1 MARAKDPA
9 REARDRLLRRERQT
23 RAQAEARAVAD
34 GVAETVALARARGAA
49 IAPAAGPRGTRAGP
63 LRRHTGLDWLA
74 RKGRLSPAQK
84 QAGERY
90 GACWRRA
97 GHDPS
102 IPSTLEVQPGATAGG
117 AALADM
123 LAHAD
128 GTAHATRR
136 LALFRTRLWGQR
148 EMIAACDAI
157 CGREL
162 TPREAGGGDHREGAR
177 IEAVLGVA
185 LDILTGAG

>member
-1 MARAKDPA
+1 MARTKDPA
-9 REARDRLLRRERQT
+9 REARDRLLRRERQAS
-23 RAQAEARAVAD
+23 AQAEIRAVSD

-49 IAPAAGPRGTRAGP
+49 IAPSPGPRGARTGP
-63 LRRHTGLDWLA
+63 LRRYAGLDWLA

-102 IPSTLEVQPGATAGG
+102 IPSTLEVQPGAAAGG

-128 GTAHATRR
+128 GTAHAARR
-136 LALFRTRLWGQR
+136 LALFRRRLSGQR
-148 EMIAACDAI
+148 DLIAACDRI
-157 CGREL
+157 CGQEM
-162 TPREAGGGDHREGAR
+162 TPREAAAGDHREGAR

-185 LDILTGAG
+185 LDMLAGAG